1 MKINELEK
9 GAIYEDELGAYKF
22 KRFAGHNI
30 AEFSI
35 CEYFED
41 KGEYSE
47 TDKRL
52 QFNQSEVKFL
62 KKL

>member
-1 MKINELEK
+1 MKFSDLEK
-9 GAIYEDELGAYKF
+9 GVIYEDDLGTYKF

-52 QFNQSEVKFL
+52 QFNQSEVKYL
-62 KKL
+62 RKL